1 VSLSLPQ
8 RAVMRVLDDFDR
20 HAGEDAIAP
29 TVDTVLHAAN
39 RSGTA
44 GRGATRAT
52 VGGLRKRCLLWQTA
66 DDRVLLTEAGR
77 ARLREGL

>member
-1 VSLSLPQ
+1 MSLSLPQ

-20 HAGEDAIAP
+20 NADEDAIAP

-39 RSGTA
+39 RTGTA

-52 VGGLRKRCLLWQTA
+52 IGGLAKRCLIWSTP
-66 DDRVLLTEAGR
+66 DDRLLLTEAGH